1 MLPDECEP
9 ELKLPREDMEL
20 REPEEEDPLE
30 AELEPDLDEIRDTED
45 DDDEELFL
53 GE

>member
-9 ELKLPREDMEL
+9 ELELSREDIEP
-20 REPEEEDPLE
+20 REPEE
-30 AELEPDLDEIRDTED
+30 ELEPDLDEIRDPEE
-45 DDDEELFL
+45 DDDEELLL